1 MDCIEETVMLYTYSL
16 CCIRSCACCHA
27 MAMVDVYLTSMLSA
41 SVTDLACHVL
51 TCVKKPL
58 IYILMSCKIMLY
70 CREQLPWPGVEFLL
84 VSIFM
89 MSACQLLFAIGK
101 IVHVGLT
108 RQLSS

>member
-1 MDCIEETVMLYTYSL
+1 
-16 CCIRSCACCHA
+16 
-27 MAMVDVYLTSMLSA
+27 
-41 SVTDLACHVL
+41 
-51 TCVKKPL
+51 
-58 IYILMSCKIMLY
+58 MLY